1 MGSRNARRQRQAGK
15 GQVRNVGCRV
25 GGIYGDVSVAAP
37 WRESEILRAADVARA
52 TSSREGEDAAI
63 VRLTFIF
70 EGQGAL
76 EIAGAVRWPIQGLV
90 PAPQVHT
97 SGDPADRDHVD
108 AALRVHAVA
117 RLDALNNERQ
127 RAQPCR
133 NGRELRQ
140 AQVLVPAESARP
152 RTHKRRDGS
161 RGGTV
166 LFVCGGLG
174 EARSNCKPETTSA
187 ANPGR

>member
-1 MGSRNARRQRQAGK
+1 QLWR
-15 GQVRNVGCRV
+15 
-25 GGIYGDVSVAAP
+25 IYGYVSVADP
-37 WRESEILRAADVARA
+37 WRKYVILRAADVARA
-52 TSSREGEDAAI
+52 TSCREGEDAAI

-76 EIAGAVRWPIQGLV
+76 DAAGAARWPIQGLV

-97 SGDPADRDHVD
+97 SGDPADRDHID
-108 AALRVHAVA
+108 AALRVHPVA
-117 RLDALNNERQ
+117 RLDALNDERQ
-127 RAQPCR
+127 RTQPCR

-161 RGGTV
+161 RCGTV

-174 EARSNCKPETTSA
+174 EHRSDCKQERTSEEDHD
-187 ANPGR
+187 R